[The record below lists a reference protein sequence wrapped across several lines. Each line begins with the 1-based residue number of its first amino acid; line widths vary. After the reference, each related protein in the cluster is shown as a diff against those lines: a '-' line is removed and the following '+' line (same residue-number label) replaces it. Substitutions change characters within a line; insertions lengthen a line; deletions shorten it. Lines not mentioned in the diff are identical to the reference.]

1 MERLAIKFT
10 DYLIH
15 KGVIL
20 QENRNIYQFGF
31 QVGFEVVLNTVI
43 SILIAIICKM
53 EVECIVFFLV
63 FIPLRSYAGG
73 LHLDSY
79 FKCMVCSCLSLLFIL
94 LIVKYININSVLM
107 ICTVAF
113 SIIIIKIIKPVEHI
127 NRPVSRKKYREFVKK
142 LNITLMVLAVTST
155 IFFVLEM
162 NRILFTIAVT
172 MFFMAIILFL
182 GKIKRTYA
190 LE

>member
-63 FIPLRSYAGG
+63 FIPLRSYAG
-73 LHLDSY
+73 
-79 FKCMVCSCLSLLFIL
+79 
-94 LIVKYININSVLM
+94 
-107 ICTVAF
+107 
-113 SIIIIKIIKPVEHI
+113 
-127 NRPVSRKKYREFVKK
+127 
-142 LNITLMVLAVTST
+142 
-155 IFFVLEM
+155 
-162 NRILFTIAVT
+162 
-172 MFFMAIILFL
+172 
-182 GKIKRTYA
+182 
-190 LE
+190 

>member
-1 MERLAIKFT
+1 MERLASKFT

-79 FKCMVCSCLSLLFIL
+79 FKCMVCLCLSLLFIL

-113 SIIIIKIIKPVEHI
+113 SIIIIKVIKPVEHI

>member
-73 LHLDSY
+73 LQLDSY

>member
-1 MERLAIKFT
+1 MERLASKFT

-113 SIIIIKIIKPVEHI
+113 SIIIIKVIKPVEHI

>member
-1 MERLAIKFT
+1 MERLANKLT

-15 KGVIL
+15 KKVIL

-31 QVGFEVVLNTVI
+31 QVGFEVILNTAI

-107 ICTVAF
+107 ICIVAF
-113 SIIIIKIIKPVEHI
+113 SIIIIKVIKPVEHI

-142 LNITLMVLAVTST
+142 LNITLMALAVTST
-155 IFFVLEM
+155 FFFVLEM

-172 MFFMAIILFL
+172 ILFMAIILFL